1 MKLLVVL
8 AWVILTASFYLMFRL
23 MPETMSIDA
32 KIVTGITVANIVI
45 VIGAI
50 GSGYL
55 WK

>member
-1 MKLLVVL
+1 MKRIIVL
-8 AWVILTASFYLMFRL
+8 AWVILTLSFYLMFRL
-23 MPETMSIDA
+23 MGNVPFET
-32 KIVTGITVANIVI
+32 KIVTGIVVANIVI